1 MTVIVGPDAQILH
14 TRYKMLSSKTSRRL
28 FVILLLSGLLAAW
41 AWWAGRAKPIEVL
54 VSAVEKGTVEKTVA
68 NTRAGTV
75 KACRRAKLSP
85 SAGGQIARLP
95 VSEGETVKQGQLLL
109 ELWNKDLTAQLA
121 LTRQEAASATATA
134 RARCIE
140 ADQAR
145 REAGRLQK
153 LLGRKLVS
161 EEQLDRAVSSADA
174 ADAACEAAR
183 ASAAVS
189 EARVGVTEA
198 TLEKTRLIAPFDG
211 VIAEIN
217 GELNEYVT
225 PSPIGIATPP
235 AIDLIANRC
244 FYLTAPIDEVD
255 VAGIAVGQ
263 DARVTLDA
271 FGERRFQGR
280 VRRIADYVLD
290 VEKQARTVD
299 VEVEFL
305 DQADIEQ
312 LLAGYSADVEII
324 LDVRRDTLR
333 IPTEAIVDGN
343 GVYLFDPAS
352 ALVERRQIETGT
364 ANWDHTEVT
373 GGLAEG
379 DLVVT
384 SVDREGLANGVPA
397 RRETAPGQ

>member
-1 MTVIVGPDAQILH
+1 MPLNNST
-14 TRYKMLSSKTSRRL
+14 RRL
-28 FVILLLSGLLAAW
+28 FLFLLLVVMLLMW
-41 AWWAGRAKPIEVL
+41 IWWAGRVKPVEVA
-54 VSAVEKGTVEKTVA
+54 VAAVEKGTVEKTVA

-85 SAGGQIARLP
+85 SAGGQIASLP
-95 VSEGETVKQGQLLL
+95 VSEGQAVKRGQLLL
-109 ELWNKDLTAQLA
+109 ELWNKDLTAQLD

-145 REAGRLQK
+145 READRLQK
-153 LLGRKLVS
+153 LLGRKLIS

-174 ADAACEAAR
+174 AGAACEAAR
-183 ASAAVS
+183 ANAAVS
-189 EARVGVTEA
+189 QARVGVTEA

-211 VIAEIN
+211 VVAEIN

-255 VAGIAVGQ
+255 VAGISVGQ
-263 DARVTLDA
+263 SARVTLDA
-271 FGERRFQGR
+271 FGERRFRGS

-290 VEKQARTVD
+290 LEKQARTVA
-299 VEVEFL
+299 VEVEFVNPE
-305 DQADIEQ
+305 DIEQ

-324 LDVRRDTLR
+324 LDVRKDTLR
-333 IPTEAIVDGN
+333 IPTEALMDGDS
-343 GVYLFDPAS
+343 VYVLSPDAG
-352 ALVERRQIETGT
+352 LVERRQVRTGT

-373 GGLAEG
+373 EGLEEG
-379 DLVVT
+379 ELVIT
-384 SVDREGLANGVPA
+384 SVDREGLADGVAAHREAAPA
-397 RRETAPGQ
+397 Q

>member
-1 MTVIVGPDAQILH
+1 MKKSVL
-14 TRYKMLSSKTSRRL
+14 L
-28 FVILLLSGLLAAW
+28 ILLLIVLAAAWIGW
-41 AWWAGRAKPIEVL
+41 ATRTKPVT
-54 VSAVEKGTVEKTVA
+54 VTVDGVARGTVEKTVA

-85 SAGGQIARLP
+85 SAGGQIASLP
-95 VSEGETVKQGQLLL
+95 VHEGDAVERGQLLL

-121 LTRQEAASATATA
+121 LTRQEAASARATA

-140 ADQAR
+140 AEQAQ
-145 REAGRLQK
+145 REAQRQNK
-153 LLGRKLVS
+153 LLARKLVA
-161 EEQLDRAVSSADA
+161 EEQVDQAVSSARS

-183 ASAAVS
+183 ATAAVS
-189 EARVGVTEA
+189 EARIGVTEA

-211 VIAEIN
+211 VVAEIN

-235 AIDLIANRC
+235 AVDLIDNRC

-255 VAGIAVGQ
+255 VAEIRVGQ

-271 FGERRFQGR
+271 FGERRFEGR

-299 VEVEFL
+299 VEVEFVN
-305 DQADIEQ
+305 ADDIAQ

-324 LDVRRDTLR
+324 LDVRNDTLR
-333 IPTEAIVDGN
+333 VPTEAFVDGN
-343 GVYLFDPAS
+343 RVYLFNPADNT
-352 ALVERRQIETGT
+352 IEQREIEVGT
-364 ANWDHTEVT
+364 ANWDHTEIVN
-373 GGLAEG
+373 GLAEG
-379 DLVVT
+379 ELVVT
-384 SVDREGLANGVPA
+384 SVEREGLADGVSA
-397 RRETAPGQ
+397 KREAAAGP

>member
-1 MTVIVGPDAQILH
+1 MP
-14 TRYKMLSSKTSRRL
+14 SSKTSRRFLL
-28 FVILLLSGLLAAW
+28 FLLSTDLLAIW
-41 AWWAGRAKPIEVL
+41 IWWANRAKPVEVA
-54 VSAVEKGTVEKTVA
+54 VAAVEKGTVEKTVA

-85 SAGGQIARLP
+85 SAGGQIASLP
-95 VSEGETVKQGQLLL
+95 VSEGEAVKRGQLLL
-109 ELWNKDLTAQLA
+109 ELWNKDLTAQLD
-121 LTRQEAASATATA
+121 LTRQEATSAAATA

-145 REAGRLQK
+145 READRLQK

-161 EEQLDRAVSSADA
+161 EEQLDRAVSSADS

-183 ASAAVS
+183 ANAAVS
-189 EARVGVTEA
+189 QARVGVTEA

-211 VIAEIN
+211 VVAEIN

-255 VAGIAVGQ
+255 VAGIDVGQ
-263 DARVTLDA
+263 SARVTLDA
-271 FGERRFQGR
+271 FGERRFRGS

-290 VEKQARTVD
+290 LEKQARTVD
-299 VEVEFL
+299 VEVEFV
-305 DQADIEQ
+305 DPADIEQ

-324 LDVRRDTLR
+324 LDVRKDTLR
-333 IPTEAIVDGN
+333 IPTEAVMDGDS
-343 GVYLFDPAS
+343 VYVLDPA
-352 ALVERRQIETGT
+352 AGLVERRQVRTGT

-373 GGLAEG
+373 EGLEEG
-379 DLVVT
+379 ELVVT
-384 SVDREGLANGVPA
+384 SVDREGLADGVDA
-397 RRETAPGQ
+397 RRETAAEQ

>member
-1 MTVIVGPDAQILH
+1 MT
-14 TRYKMLSSKTSRRL
+14 RKTL
-28 FVILLLSGLLAAW
+28 IAGVLISGAIAAW
-41 AWWAGRAKPIEVL
+41 VVWMGRTTPVEV
-54 VSAVEKGTVEKTVA
+54 AVATVERGTVEKTVA

-95 VSEGETVKQGQLLL
+95 VHEGDAVERGTLLL
-109 ELWNKDLTAQLA
+109 ELWNRDLAAQLA
-121 LTRQEAASATATA
+121 LTEQEAASAAATA

-140 ADQAR
+140 AEQAR
-145 REAGRLQK
+145 REASRQRR

-161 EEQLDRAVSSADA
+161 EEQVDQAVSTADSAE
-174 ADAACEAAR
+174 AACEAAQ
-183 ASAAVS
+183 ANAAVS
-189 EARVGVTEA
+189 RARIAVTEA
-198 TLEKTRLIAPFDG
+198 NLDKTRLVAPFDG

-235 AIDLIANRC
+235 AIDLIDNRC

-263 DARVTLDA
+263 TARVTLDA
-271 FGERRFQGR
+271 FGDRRFEGR

-299 VEVEFL
+299 VEVEFV
-305 DQADIEQ
+305 DAADIEQ

-324 LDVRRDTLR
+324 LETHADTLR
-333 IPTEAIVDGN
+333 IPTEAIFDGDK
-343 GVYLFDPAS
+343 VYVLDES
-352 ALVERRQIETGT
+352 ANEAAERTIRLGT
-364 ANWDHTEVT
+364 SNWDHSEVLEGLSAGEIVVT
-373 GGLAEG
+373 TVDRDGLADGVKATRDPEQ
-379 DLVVT
+379 
-384 SVDREGLANGVPA
+384 DR
-397 RRETAPGQ
+397 

>member
-1 MTVIVGPDAQILH
+1 MKKSVL
-14 TRYKMLSSKTSRRL
+14 L
-28 FVILLLSGLLAAW
+28 ILLLIVLAAAWIGW
-41 AWWAGRAKPIEVL
+41 ATRTKPVT
-54 VSAVEKGTVEKTVA
+54 VTVDGVARGTVEKTVA

-85 SAGGQIARLP
+85 SAGGQIASLP
-95 VSEGETVKQGQLLL
+95 VHEGDAVERGQLLL

-121 LTRQEAASATATA
+121 LTRQEAASARATA

-140 ADQAR
+140 AEQAQ
-145 REAGRLQK
+145 REAQRQNK
-153 LLGRKLVS
+153 LLARKLVA
-161 EEQLDRAVSSADA
+161 EEQVDQAVSSARS

-183 ASAAVS
+183 ATAAVS
-189 EARVGVTEA
+189 EARIGVTEA

-211 VIAEIN
+211 VVAEIN

-235 AIDLIANRC
+235 AVDLIDNRC

-255 VAGIAVGQ
+255 VAEIRVGQ

-271 FGERRFQGR
+271 FGERRFEGR

-299 VEVEFL
+299 VEVEFVN
-305 DQADIEQ
+305 ADDIAQ

-324 LDVRRDTLR
+324 LDVRNDTLR
-333 IPTEAIVDGN
+333 VPTEAVVDGN
-343 GVYLFDPAS
+343 RVYLFNPADNT
-352 ALVERRQIETGT
+352 IEQREIEVGT
-364 ANWDHTEVT
+364 ANWDHTEIVN
-373 GGLAEG
+373 GLAEG
-379 DLVVT
+379 ELVVT
-384 SVDREGLANGVPA
+384 SVEREGLADGVSA
-397 RRETAPGQ
+397 KREAAAGP